1 MKNLKVD
8 TLIVCKQ
15 SSLSKEYETIIQL
28 AKEKRIKIKVVT
40 KGDKID
46 IEPECS
52 FQILHPTSF
61 FIDDGKG
68 GLNANAITA
77 KLTYK
82 KFSMLLTGDIE
93 EKSEKLL
100 LQEYQNTNLLKSDI
114 LKVAHHGSKSSSS
127 EEFLKTV
134 KPQISLIG
142 VGKKNTFGHPNE
154 NVLKR
159 IKQTGSKIYRTDLQ
173 GEIRIQVNKKGKIKV
188 ETQIKK

>member
-1 MKNLKVD
+1 M
-8 TLIVCKQ
+8 TLQ
-15 SSLSKEYETIIQL
+15 
-28 AKEKRIKIKVVT
+28 
-40 KGDKID
+40 
-46 IEPECS
+46 
-52 FQILHPTSF
+52 
-61 FIDDGKG
+61 
-68 GLNANAITA
+68 
-77 KLTYK
+77 

-93 EKSEKLL
+93 ENQKNFYYKNIK
-100 LQEYQNTNLLKSDI
+100 YQFTKTDI

-159 IKQTGSKIYRTDLQ
+159 IKQIGSKIYRTDLQ